1 MPRYNPQQYR
11 DAKAFLDRLNSV
23 RRYLSRDAFLT
34 LKGQALSGD
43 VVGAV
48 KGLGRILARDGRAE
62 AVNLCKFCGGPLVR
76 LAGHGLSCPTCGRY
90 CLDKCQQTMSVRGWH
105 YEPCASCEHN
115 PYRLR
120 YEWNGGKW
128 VMRE

>member
-1 MPRYNPQQYR
+1 MPKYNPEQYQE
-11 DAKAFLDRLNSV
+11 AKAFLDRLNSV

-48 KGLGRILARDGRAE
+48 KGLGRILARDGRIGGNE
-62 AVNLCKFCGGPLVR
+62 CKFCGGPLVG
-76 LAGHGLSCPTCGRY
+76 AGRSCPTCGKY
-90 CLDKCQQTMSVRGWH
+90 CREKCKVAYSVRGWN
-105 YEPCASCEHN
+105 YEPCVSCEHN
-115 PYRLR
+115 PYRQR
-120 YEWNGGKW
+120 YEWDGGKW